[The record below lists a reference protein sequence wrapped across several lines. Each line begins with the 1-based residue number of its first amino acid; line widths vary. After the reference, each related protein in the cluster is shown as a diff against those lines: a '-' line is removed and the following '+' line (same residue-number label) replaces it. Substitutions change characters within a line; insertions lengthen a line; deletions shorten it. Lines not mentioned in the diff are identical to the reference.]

1 MEQANA
7 PLEAIFFRD
16 FPNSYIPQILD
27 EIYLK
32 KVYAPFVD
40 GRKDLTIVDW
50 GANIGLSSYYF
61 KDFAKAVYAVEPSLR
76 HLEALQKLLFY
87 NGIPNIKTC
96 PYAISAASGK
106 TKFFHNSNVTMYSL
120 KDTVNDKGD
129 FEEVETLTAEEHFKR
144 EGIESVDLLK
154 MDLEGSESEVITSE
168 GFRAVAPQIKVIVG
182 EWHNWTSMSQQQ
194 FKLAF
199 EDLGFAFTWYKNTE
213 AQVFSAV
220 KA

>member
-32 KVYAPFVD
+32 KIYAPFVD
-40 GRKDLTIVDW
+40 GRTQLTIVDW

-61 KDFAKAVYAVEPSLR
+61 KDFATKVYAVEPSVR
-76 HLEALQKLLFY
+76 HLEALRKLVEH
-87 NGIPNIKTC
+87 NGISNILVC
-96 PYAISAASGK
+96 PYAISATSGK
-106 TKFFHNSNVTMYSL
+106 TKFFHNNNVTMYSL

-129 FEEVETLTAEEHFKR
+129 FEEVITVTPERHFEL

-154 MDLEGSESEVITSE
+154 MDLEGSESEVVTSD
-168 GFRAVAPQIKVIVG
+168 GFRSVAPKIKVIVG
-182 EWHNWTSMSQQQ
+182 EWHSWTSMSQQQ

-199 EDLGFAFTWYKNTE
+199 EDLGFKFDWYKNTE

-220 KA
+220 RL